1 MNKPLAEWTLAEV
14 KAECEKYAMCSPE
27 CRAYNDKLERAIA
40 CRARFAPS
48 AWDLS
53 EPPRWTEQDKEDAR
67 KIKEIFPERYTLGAG
82 RLENGKLKL
91 SVITEVNFVWIND
104 ALLPSLKAGEKVM
117 LDEILLDK
125 EQNINADML

>member
-67 KIKEIFPERYTLGAG
+67 ALKRMIKNAHHVRRCVEEVCLRLYGKYDDYILTLNNCFAA
-82 RLENGKLKL
+82 LPPQ
-91 SVITEVNFVWIND
+91 TEVT
-104 ALLPSLKAGEKVM
+104 
-117 LDEILLDK
+117 LDEIIGGA
-125 EQNINADML
+125 E

>member
-40 CRARFAPS
+40 CRTRFAPS

-67 KIKEIFPERYTLGAG
+67 ALK
-82 RLENGKLKL
+82 RLIANASYVWRSSEGSNPKLYDKYEDFV
-91 SVITEVNFVWIND
+91 SVLRLDCFA
-104 ALLPSLKAGEKVM
+104 ALPPRTKVT
-117 LDEILLDK
+117 LDEIIGGA
-125 EQNINADML
+125 E